1 MGKIKDFV
9 KGYKLPLLLTAGS
22 LGTWAV
28 GATVEPELVRNF
40 GDNAYMWRFASYIPF
55 ALAGAEAS
63 KTFWENRVG
72 RPLTLWEKTIAY
84 TSGAVVASAI
94 YEGWEHYGAQAPVQ
108 EKLRYI
114 ADTVNF
120 EGLGK
125 NEFYAKG
132 AVSDIVKTTLGALGI
147 EGAKEYVSK
156 IFKRKRKT
164 SD

>member
-1 MGKIKDFV
+1 MGRIKDFV
-9 KGYKLPLLLTAGS
+9 KGYKLPLALTAGS
-22 LGTWAV
+22 LGAWAV
-28 GATVEPELVRNF
+28 GTTVEPELVKKF
-40 GDNAYMWRFASYIPF
+40 GDSAYAWRFASYIPF

-72 RPLTLWEKTIAY
+72 RPLTLWEKAMAY

-108 EKLRYI
+108 EKLSYI
-114 ADTVNF
+114 ADAVNF

-132 AVSDIVKTTLGALGI
+132 AVSDIAKTTLGALGI
-147 EGAKEYVSK
+147 EGAKEYVSR
-156 IFKRKRKT
+156 IFTRKEKRMQ
-164 SD
+164 